1 MANADELSHLFDSV
15 VGTVTLRASDAGA
28 QRNFYEAGIGLA
40 TSSEE
45 GAVTELRGVD
55 EHPLVRLTTERAGGA
70 EPVRVPHTGLFHTAF
85 RYPDRASLAAAVAR
99 TAEVA
104 REFQGASDH
113 GVSEA
118 VYFADP
124 EGNGIELYR
133 DRPFEEW
140 PDAEPG
146 QVGMFTAPL
155 DLPALLEEA
164 TPESDQVA
172 PDIGHIHLMTSDA
185 SSALA
190 FWRDTVGLDER
201 QRFGPSAVFLAE
213 GLYHHH
219 IGANSWHSAGAGPAP
234 ADRPGLESFELRL
247 RSAEAVEA
255 AADGL
260 GSAGVTVERGEG
272 SVAFDD
278 VDSNRVVLSTQ
289 PPEARPE

>member
-1 MANADELSHLFDSV
+1 M
-15 VGTVTLRASDAGA
+15 T
-28 QRNFYEAGIGLA
+28 
-40 TSSEE
+40 TSSEA
-45 GAVTELRGVD
+45 GAVTELRGAD
-55 EHPLVRLTTERAGGA
+55 EHPLVRLTTEQSAGA

-85 RYPDRASLAAAVAR
+85 RYPDRPSLAAAVAR
-99 TAEVA
+99 TAQVA

-164 TPESDQVA
+164 GDAVA
-172 PDIGHIHLMTSDA
+172 PDIGHIHLMTADTSR
-185 SSALA
+185 ALG
-190 FWRDTVGLDER
+190 FWRDAVGLDER

-219 IGANSWHSAGAGPAP
+219 IGANSWHSAGAEPGTRGPAGP
-234 ADRPGLESFELRL
+234 
-247 RSAEAVEA
+247 
-255 AADGL
+255 
-260 GSAGVTVERGEG
+260 
-272 SVAFDD
+272 
-278 VDSNRVVLSTQ
+278 RVVRAQAAKRRRRRSRCGGPRAGGRSGRASRRYGRLQRSGLKPGRPCRSLNVGV
-289 PPEARPE
+289 PPPRSPRGRGGGIQRSRRRPRACAARPAGGSGRAPHRP

>member
-1 MANADELSHLFDSV
+1 MANAEELSRLFDSV
-15 VGTVTLRASDAGA
+15 VGTVALRVADLGR

-45 GAVTELRGVD
+45 DGAAELKGAGGL
-55 EHPLVRLTTERAGGA
+55 PLVRLDSTMSAGT

-99 TAEVA
+99 TSQVA

-140 PDAEPG
+140 PEAESG
-146 QVGMFTAPL
+146 RVGMFTAPL

-164 TPESDQVA
+164 DGEVQ
-172 PDIGHIHLMTSDA
+172 PDIGHIHLMTADA
-185 SSALA
+185 GRALS
-190 FWRDTVGLDER
+190 FWRDAVGIEER

-219 IGANSWHSAGAGPAP
+219 IGANSWHSAGASTAP
-234 ADRPGLESFELRL
+234 ADRPGLDSFELRL
-247 RSAEAVEA
+247 QSAQAVDA
-255 AADGL
+255 AAHGL
-260 GSAGVTVERGEG
+260 ERSGVTIECGAGTIRFRD
-272 SVAFDD
+272 ADQ
-278 VDSNRVVLSTQ
+278 NLVVLSDRS
-289 PPEARPE
+289 A

>member
-1 MANADELSHLFDSV
+1 MANADELSHVFDSV

-28 QRNFYEAGIGLA
+28 QRNFYEEGIGLA

-45 GAVTELRGVD
+45 GPVTELRGAD
-55 EHPLVRLTTERAGGA
+55 EHPLVRLTTERSAGA
-70 EPVRVPHTGLFHTAF
+70 EPVLVPHTGLFHTAF
-85 RYPDRASLAAAVAR
+85 RYSDRSSLAAAVAR
-99 TAEVA
+99 TAQVA

-133 DRPFEEW
+133 DRAFDQW

-155 DLPALLEEA
+155 DLPTLLEEA
-164 TPESDQVA
+164 GDAVA
-172 PDIGHIHLMTSDA
+172 PDIGHIHLMTADTSR
-185 SSALA
+185 ALG
-190 FWRDTVGLDER
+190 FWRDAVGLDER

-219 IGANSWHSAGAGPAP
+219 IGANSWHSAGASPAP
-234 ADRPGLESFELRL
+234 VDRPGLESFELRL
-247 RSAEAVEA
+247 RSGDAVEA
-255 AADGL
+255 AAAGL
-260 GSAGVTVERGEG
+260 EQAGVQIERADGTVGF
-272 SVAFDD
+272 SDP
-278 VDSNRVVLSTQ
+278 DSNRVVLSV
-289 PPEARPE
+289 R

>member
-1 MANADELSHLFDSV
+1 MASADELSHVSDSV
-15 VGTVTLRASDAGA
+15 VGTVTLRASDAEA
-28 QRNFYEAGIGLA
+28 QRNFYEEGVGLA
-40 TSSEE
+40 TSAEE
-45 GAVTELRGVD
+45 GAVTELRGAGA
-55 EHPLVRLTTERAGGA
+55 HPLIRLTTERSAGA

-85 RYPDRASLAAAVAR
+85 RFPDRASLGAAVAR
-99 TAEVA
+99 TAQVA

-140 PDAEPG
+140 PVAEPG
-146 QVGMFTAPL
+146 QVAMFTAPL

-164 TPESDQVA
+164 SPNGETAA
-172 PDIGHIHLMTSDA
+172 PDIGHIHLMTADVTR
-185 SSALA
+185 ALP
-190 FWRDTVGLDER
+190 FWRDAIGLAER

-219 IGANSWHSAGAGPAP
+219 IGANSWHSAGASPAP

-247 RSAEAVEA
+247 RSGDAVEA
-255 AADGL
+255 AAAGL
-260 GSAGVTVERGEG
+260 ESGGVQVERAEG
-272 SVAFDD
+272 AISFRDP
-278 VDSNRVVLSTQ
+278 DSTRVVLTV
-289 PPEARPE
+289 R

>member
-1 MANADELSHLFDSV
+1 MTSADELSHLFDSV

-28 QRNFYEAGIGLA
+28 QRNFYEEGIGLV
-40 TSSEE
+40 TSSEA
-45 GAVTELRGVD
+45 GAVTELRGAG
-55 EHPLVRLTTERAGGA
+55 EHPLIRLTTERSAGG

-85 RYPDRASLAAAVAR
+85 RYPDRPSLAAAVAR
-99 TAEVA
+99 TAQVA

-133 DRPFEEW
+133 DRQFGEW

-155 DLPALLEEA
+155 DLPALLDEA
-164 TPESDQVA
+164 AQDADA
-172 PDIGHIHLMTSDA
+172 PDIGHVHLMTSDV
-185 SSALA
+185 SRALA
-190 FWRDTVGLDER
+190 FWRDAVGLDER

-234 ADRPGLESFELRL
+234 KDRPGLESFELRL
-247 RSAEAVEA
+247 RSAEGVEDA
-255 AADGL
+255 AEGL
-260 GSAGVTVERGEG
+260 ERAGVTVERDGPA
-272 SVAFDD
+272 VVLRD
-278 VDSNRVVLSTQ
+278 VDDNRVRLA
-289 PPEARPE
+289 PRG